1 MDKEYLQSLF
11 TPEQQLLFF
20 GDANYFD
27 NQAEF
32 PFVNVNKFKNQGD
45 MQSIIDQA
53 NTKFISPTYLM
64 KQQLGMVPTGI
75 TASAAAKNIPLIPL
89 EKDPIAVEQG
99 FVKGSPSDASFP
111 GANFEFFPS
120 AIEDESEGEDEPK
133 TKKGIAK
140 LFEFLS
146 RFSPLNLVR
155 GGLESLK
162 TLNQK
167 IRDND
172 FAQSKTMEEYLE
184 KRRRRKETEFL
195 GSDDPQGEIIT
206 YDPAKV
212 RNRQRIMNIQPTT
225 QDKARGRI
233 GTKTKAPAPK
243 RDVYRE
249 AKSAFFR

>member
-1 MDKEYLQSLF
+1 MDKEYLQSLY
-11 TPEQQLLFF
+11 TPEQQLLLF
-20 GDANYFD
+20 GDANYFNNND
-27 NQAEF
+27 NNNLPFKSMVDMAAENANLDLF
-32 PFVNVNKFKNQGD
+32 PAPQDFY
-45 MQSIIDQA
+45 
-53 NTKFISPTYLM
+53 TSPTYLM
-64 KQQLGMVPTGI
+64 KQAQKFDQNPFRTGI
-75 TASAAAKNIPLIPL
+75 TASSNAIPF
-89 EKDPIAVEQG
+89 EQDPIAIAQG

-111 GANFEFFPS
+111 GANFQFLES
-120 AIEDESEGEDEPK
+120 ANEDEQDEVK
-133 TKKGIAK
+133 EKSGIAK

-172 FAQSKTMEEYLE
+172 FAQSKTMEEYLQ
-184 KRRRRKETEFL
+184 KRKRRKETEFL

-212 RNRQRIMNIQPTT
+212 RNRQRIMNIKPTA

-243 RDVYRE
+243 RDLYRE